1 MLFRSGSNAFY
12 NLCPGPLFRHP
23 DSLLTSQAE
32 QHPGD
37 TNLRCAWLAWSVERT
52 TLDLEV
58 VGLSPMW
65 GVEGTWQMK
74 SFFKKPENLTSKHI
88 I

>member
-1 MLFRSGSNAFY
+1 MYWCHQSDEKARPWGA
-12 NLCPGPLFRHP
+12 R
-23 DSLLTSQAE
+23 
-32 QHPGD
+32 
-37 TNLRCAWLAWSVERT
+37 LAQSVEPV